1 MKIMEV
7 LKAIKS
13 IVEEKREKKIH
24 PTYAPVVFV
33 KELSG
38 VSLEEFQR
46 QARKL
51 ADEGVIK
58 PIKTINGYSIE
69 LLKD

>member
-1 MKIMEV
+1 MEV
-7 LKAIKS
+7 LKTIKS
-13 IVEEKREKKIH
+13 IVEEKRQKKKIH

-58 PIKTINGYSIE
+58 PIRTINGYSIE